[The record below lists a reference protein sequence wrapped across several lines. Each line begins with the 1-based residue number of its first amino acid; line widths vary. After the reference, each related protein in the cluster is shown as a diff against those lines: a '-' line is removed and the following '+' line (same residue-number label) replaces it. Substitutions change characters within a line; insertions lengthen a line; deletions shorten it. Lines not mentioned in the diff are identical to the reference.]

1 MKYLVYNI
9 DYDIDEDNVDI
20 YLPQE
25 LEISIPD
32 VIDEFEIEGL
42 ISDKISNITGFCH
55 NGFSYDLLEE

>member
-9 DYDIDEDNVDI
+9 DYDMDEDNVDI